1 MDSDNAELR
10 EIIRETLVVT
20 KQNSDDISQLAR
32 TVENTSR
39 SIEQNL
45 NQTVAV
51 VRDLANVVGHVAG
64 KSESK

>member
-10 EIIRETLVVT
+10 EIIRETLVIT
-20 KQNSDDISQLAR
+20 KQNSDDINQLAR

-45 NQTVAV
+45 NQTVV
-51 VRDLANVVGHVAG
+51 IVRELANVVGHVVG